1 MEMADCLHLATISCL
16 EPGAG
21 PRRKI
26 ENFPAV
32 ARLLGLRRNL
42 NMIRRRK
49 YFRGNFRG
57 LDRKEEKKKTG
68 LLRLVR
74 KKLQKLKGCE

>member
-1 MEMADCLHLATISCL
+1 MEMADCLHLATISCP

-21 PRRKI
+21 SRRKI

-49 YFRGNFRG
+49 YFRGIFVE
-57 LDRKEEKKKTG
+57 LIEKKRKKTG
-68 LLRLVR
+68 YTEAEYPSF
-74 KKLQKLKGCE
+74 KGVII